1 MKVCIYA
8 LSQVFFLFF
17 EGGGRD
23 LLTYFFGMIYPGTL
37 DTNRE
42 SVVSQGFIL
51 PIIRQ
56 LQNDS
61 LASLAIPVLY
71 NICIDYGK

>member
-1 MKVCIYA
+1 
-8 LSQVFFLFF
+8 
-17 EGGGRD
+17 
-23 LLTYFFGMIYPGTL
+23 MIILYL

-51 PIIRQ
+51 PIISQ

-61 LASLAIPVLY
+61 LANLAIPVLY
-71 NICIDYGK
+71 NICKDYGKVTWVVYGLQY